1 MLLLL
6 AGVVVLGGC
15 HRRMPPDAIPLA
27 EVVDADPA
35 ARLAAAWSM
44 PLADARA
51 FLGSSDPDGC
61 PLPESDLPSS
71 ACLQADPERGRT
83 SQTPLAWGPA
93 AEQTLW
99 HSRLRC
105 DSGATPRLAQETP
118 RTWLAQCPG
127 DDQPARWFVDPEAAC
142 GSPCPPEGVSVMP
155 ADALNL
161 EVQVAA
167 ALAEQRTGD
176 ALNLAGFALSRFPQY
191 ASSWRVAAVARA
203 ATGDH
208 QGALEACDKALS
220 IDPADRR
227 AAYYAVRAA
236 HSAELWAAAR
246 DHAVALRPVL
256 DEPSLQAEV
265 QCVEAIAR
273 TRLGDAAGAALAAD
287 ACAAGAQGCCSG
299 TP

>member
-1 MLLLL
+1 MVQLLTGVIFL
-6 AGVVVLGGC
+6 AGC

-35 ARLAAAWSM
+35 ARLGAVWSM
-44 PLADARA
+44 PLAAARA

-61 PLPESDLPSS
+61 PLPESVLPPS
-71 ACLQADPERGRT
+71 ACLQADPERGR
-83 SQTPLAWGPA
+83 SPQAPLAWGPA

-105 DSGATPRLAQETP
+105 ASGATPRLAQETP

-127 DDQPARWFVDPEAAC
+127 DAQPVRWFVDPEAAC

-161 EVQVAA
+161 ELQVAA

-176 ALNLAGFALSRFPQY
+176 ALSLAGIGLSRFPQY
-191 ASSWRVAAVARA
+191 GSTWRVAAVARA

-208 QGALEACDKALS
+208 QGALEACEEALS
-220 IDPADRR
+220 IDPRDQR

-236 HSAELWAAAR
+236 HSAELWDVAR
-246 DHAVALRPVL
+246 DRAATLRPVL
-256 DEPSLQAEV
+256 DEPILQAEV
-265 QCVEAIAR
+265 QCIEAIAR
-273 TRLGDAAGAALAAD
+273 TRLGDAAGTVLATE
-287 ACAAGAQGCCSG
+287 ACIAGAQGCCPA